1 MKPSLTPPRTAGVG
15 PSPVPTRPS
24 TTSSNGASP
33 KAKSCGENGAPAAL
47 SPIDARGEW
56 RFGPTDGGAL
66 VPTLMDGPSTLQLS
80 LKDREQLF
88 LYRAYAKIPPS
99 AYIEGGGKGGAG
111 KV

>member
-33 KAKSCGENGAPAAL
+33 KAKSCGENGAPAAR
-47 SPIDARGEW
+47 SPIDAH
-56 RFGPTDGGAL
+56 GGAL